1 MVSITISI
9 IVITVLIS
17 FTAFN
22 NAKIQN
28 DLIFYPPAITNNN
41 QWYRFVT
48 SGFIHADIAHLAFN
62 MFTLY
67 FFGSNWELAYI
78 DYLGVNKLLFLLF
91 YFGGLIVSEIPSYL
105 KNRNNSNY
113 RSLGAS
119 GAVSAVVFS
128 MILLMPWSTL
138 YVFVIPI
145 PAIIYAVLYI
155 GYSIYMSK
163 RGGDYINHDAHLWG
177 AIYGIVFSIAI
188 KPEVVLIFLNQITH
202 PTFKP

>member
-1 MVSITISI
+1 MISITISI
-9 IVITVLIS
+9 IIITAVVS

-22 NAKIQN
+22 NAKVMN
-28 DLIFYPPAITNNN
+28 DLLFYPPAITQQN
-41 QWYRFVT
+41 QWYRFVS
-48 SGFIHADIAHLAFN
+48 SGFVHADIPHLAFN
-62 MFTLY
+62 MLTLY
-67 FFGSNWELAYI
+67 FFGSNWEVIYLE
-78 DYLGVNKLLFLLF
+78 YLGVNKLF
-91 YFGGLIVSEIPSYL
+91 YLVFYIGGLIVSEIPSYI
-105 KNRNNSNY
+105 KHRNSSHY

-128 MILLMPWSTL
+128 MILIMPWSTL

-155 GYSIYMSK
+155 GYSVYMSK

-177 AIYGIVFSIAI
+177 AIYGIVFSII
-188 KPEVVLIFLNQITH
+188 LRPEVITIFLQQITN